1 MLGRSAPSGPVFPQG
16 QRWGPWPQR
25 TLAPLDHGEGT
36 HRRHVHWHPW
46 HWHTGTRTGMSS
58 PLACTRR
65 PGPQATPLTGAACYC
80 YCYKSSSHSRVA
92 PTFTLHS
99 SHIKH
104 TCQGG
109 RASGPGRGRRRHSR
123 SRQRNMLPAALESR
137 LTTRLRCVVGGL
149 RFLQHNLRRG
159 SLFLKS
165 TNQLVSCK
173 VHA

>member
-1 MLGRSAPSGPVFPQG
+1 MLGRSAPLALCFSGLHPVETQG

-65 PGPQATPLTGAACYC
+65 PWSAGDLARRPLPLRGRHATAACYR
-80 YCYKSSSHSRVA
+80 SSSHSRVA

-104 TCQGG
+104 TLVLAVPTWPC
-109 RASGPGRGRRRHSR
+109 RPGARPPPGH
-123 SRQRNMLPAALESR
+123 
-137 LTTRLRCVVGGL
+137 TTVCYCAYSNIICAVVHC
-149 RFLQHNLRRG
+149 F
-159 SLFLKS
+159 
-165 TNQLVSCK
+165 
-173 VHA
+173 